1 MMDAMWGR
9 HIEASSSSSSSSS
22 LDPQAQP
29 SLAAAMAASSSS
41 LLSPSDAQSRS
52 SSEVWRPTV
61 DVRESAQDIMIN
73 AELPGMKKENIDIKV
88 RGRFLRLS
96 GQRER
101 RQDQADLSHAERH
114 YGRFQRDFLLP
125 PHIDVTGIKVRFE
138 DGLLEIKVP
147 KPANFSAKEKIPI
160 H

>member
-1 MMDAMWGR
+1 MSYYDPWKDMHRMRSRMNTMMDAMWGR

-114 YGRFQRDFLLP
+114 YGR
-125 PHIDVTGIKVRFE
+125 
-138 DGLLEIKVP
+138 
-147 KPANFSAKEKIPI
+147 
-160 H
+160 